1 LNALVEAL
9 YHDGRV
15 LAVIV
20 LSVAVFAAGI
30 RLGTAIRSA
39 DSRALA
45 LQGAVLSE
53 LVANSKCVWYAP
65 ADSLGRRPRSR

>member
-1 LNALVEAL
+1 MSPILEAL
-9 YHDGRV
+9 YSDGRGIATMV
-15 LAVIV
+15 LAVVI
-20 LSVAVFAAGI
+20 FACGI
-30 RLGTAIRSA
+30 KLGISIRSS

-65 ADSLGRRPRSR
+65 DSVRRRGR